1 MAEGSSNNANVD
13 TSRSERAVWLMKCP
27 PVVSRSLSS
36 SSASDS
42 LRPVAK
48 VIVSLDPLLANDDDD
63 SPPQVLYL
71 FVFYIFLY
79 VFSLYTRMCTHYHAF
94 LCVDLFTVIVG
105 LCGCFVL
112 RIEVFFLFFWF
123 FWCCDGFSGFGSFG
137 VWWDLEVNGMF
148 GCGEKVEKK
157 AEKLNFFFLIYA
169 FGGQHSVNRAYS
181 LCKCCVTFRVLWI
194 FCAYICFWINRFL
207 FSVFLLCSFGVAF
220 VVFDERWWSVWLL
233 RES

>member
-112 RIEVFFLFFWF
+112 RIEVFFFY
-123 FWCCDGFSGFGSFG
+123 SFG
-137 VWWDLEVNGMF
+137 FFGVVMDFLGLEVLAFDGTWKLMV
-148 GCGEKVEKK
+148 CLV
-157 AEKLNFFFLIYA
+157 AEK
-169 FGGQHSVNRAYS
+169 
-181 LCKCCVTFRVLWI
+181 
-194 FCAYICFWINRFL
+194 
-207 FSVFLLCSFGVAF
+207 
-220 VVFDERWWSVWLL
+220 RWKKK
-233 RES
+233 RRN